1 MERVGLV
8 VLSIVLATALL
19 LGASYGALYLQPL
32 LLQVPTVWMIAAT
45 TLMVSLGMLLWHYRH
60 RRAAAGHSSLPH

>member
-19 LGASYGALYLQPL
+19 LGASYGALYLPPL
-32 LLQVPTVWMIAAT
+32 LTDIPVAWMVAAT
-45 TLMVSLGMLLWHYRH
+45 AMMVSLGLALRHYRK
-60 RRAAAGHSSLPH
+60 RALAH

>member
-8 VLSIVLATALL
+8 ILSIVLATALL

-32 LLQVPTVWMIAAT
+32 LLDIPTVWMIAAAT
-45 TLMVSLGMLLWHYRH
+45 SMASLGMLLHW
-60 RRAAAGHSSLPH
+60 RRKRSLSH

>member
-32 LLQVPTVWMIAAT
+32 LLQIPTVWLIAGSTMMA
-45 TLMVSLGMLLWHYRH
+45 SIGGLLHW
-60 RRAAAGHSSLPH
+60 RRKRCLSH

>member
-1 MERVGLV
+1 MGRVGLV

-32 LLQVPTVWMIAAT
+32 LLQIPTAWMIAIT
-45 TLMVSLGMLLWHYRH
+45 STGVSLAMLLRYRR
-60 RRAAAGHSSLPH
+60 RRALPH

>member
-32 LLQVPTVWMIAAT
+32 LLQIPAAWVIAAT
-45 TLMVSLGMLLWHYRH
+45 TVIVSLGMALH
-60 RRAAAGHSSLPH
+60 RRRKRCLSH

>member
-1 MERVGLV
+1 MGRVGLV

-32 LLQVPTVWMIAAT
+32 LLQIPTVWMIAIT
-45 TLMVSLGMLLWHYRH
+45 FTGVSLAMLLRYRR
-60 RRAAAGHSSLPH
+60 RRALPH

>member
-8 VLSIVLATALL
+8 VLSIILATALL

-32 LLQVPTVWMIAAT
+32 LLDLPVGWMIAAT
-45 TLMVSLGMLLWHYRH
+45 TTMVSLGMLLHWRKK
-60 RRAAAGHSSLPH
+60 RALPH

>member
-8 VLSIVLATALL
+8 FLSIVLATALL

-32 LLQVPTVWMIAAT
+32 LLRIPTVWMIAAT
-45 TLMVSLGMLLWHYRH
+45 TIMVSLGMLLRHYRH
-60 RRAAAGHSSLPH
+60 KRATSTLPH